1 MPVGTLGDVGE
12 DGMTEI
18 DERPGIELLEAVRD
32 DGDADAVTAA
42 DEGSDTRGV
51 KMLEDCATLEYC
63 ATLKDCA
70 TLDELGDDALAVE
83 EDMTLADEIENDAT
97 DTLTAAAPVAWTEA
111 VSEALI
117 ATGGEGV
124 DIRDRLDEDG
134 DGMIVGSPG
143 TCFF

>member
-1 MPVGTLGDVGE
+1 MGTLGDVGE